1 MIRKEDRS
9 CEKLQVLLGNTADPL
24 AIESAWTE
32 NVSSH
37 GLRVRTGRPWN
48 RDTVLILLSSERDLW
63 ARARVVYCQALSDK
77 TFAIGLELL
86 VRTVASITPNSAL

>member
-1 MIRKEDRS
+1 MKGLRKEDRS
-9 CEKLQVLLGNTADPL
+9 SEKLQVLLGSTADPL

-32 NVSSH
+32 DVSSH
-37 GLRVRTGRPWN
+37 GLRVRTERPWN
-48 RDTVLILLSSERDLW
+48 RDTVLILLCSETDLW

-86 VRTVASITPNSAL
+86 ARTVASITP